1 MQGKARY
8 IFPAAMAFFMSFFMS
23 GIITAVNLG
32 LDAAFLLHWAK
43 AWAFAFPLASVAAFF
58 SAPVAGRI
66 TRFVVARLEGPGGTA
81 PHP

>member
-32 LDAAFLLHWAK
+32 IDRLFVLHWMT
-43 AWAFAFPLASVAAFF
+43 AWAIAFPLAAIAAFF
-58 SAPVAGRI
+58 SAPIAGRI
-66 TRFVVARLEGPGGTA
+66 TRFLVARLDGAGPAGA
-81 PHP
+81 